1 MGHVPITCFVQ
12 VLYFLLREK
21 HKSYSLLEDRRVRNI
36 KQHILKENQP
46 NKKISEND
54 ELKSTNQSLT
64 NFAPLQSSVIGV
76 ESRKQMVFNWWGSL
90 KLVPQ
95 MKHI

>member
-36 KQHILKENQP
+36 KQHILKENRLI
-46 NKKISEND
+46 NKISEND
-54 ELKSTNQSLT
+54 ELKKYEPVINKFCALPISCQRGQVTQTNGL
-64 NFAPLQSSVIGV
+64 
-76 ESRKQMVFNWWGSL
+76 
-90 KLVPQ
+90 
-95 MKHI
+95 

>member
-64 NFAPLQSSVIGV
+64 NFAPLQSPVSGV
-76 ESRKQMVFNWWGSL
+76 KSRKQMVFNWWGSL